1 MNIYESYKRD
11 REAAGGGSN
20 LRLRSIMRG
29 ELLPEEGQI
38 SQSMD
43 EYYAQRRPL
52 GSSSL
57 SAKKFGAYYII
68 YSYDE
73 PITIVSPKNH
83 IILRGT
89 KFSTAT
95 SKHQTAVSNAAMAEG
110 LAINREDDDDSF
122 LNTLLSISQGVN
134 Q

>member
-11 REAAGGGSN
+11 RDAASGGSN
-20 LRLRSIMRG
+20 LQLRNIMRG
-29 ELLPEEGQI
+29 ELLPEEEQFP
-38 SQSMD
+38 QSMD
-43 EYYAQRRPL
+43 EWYAHRRPL

-83 IILRGT
+83 IILRGA
-89 KFSTAT
+89 KFSKAT
-95 SKHQTAVSNAAMAEG
+95 SNHQTAVANAAMAEG

-122 LNTLLSISQGVN
+122 LNTLLGISQGVN